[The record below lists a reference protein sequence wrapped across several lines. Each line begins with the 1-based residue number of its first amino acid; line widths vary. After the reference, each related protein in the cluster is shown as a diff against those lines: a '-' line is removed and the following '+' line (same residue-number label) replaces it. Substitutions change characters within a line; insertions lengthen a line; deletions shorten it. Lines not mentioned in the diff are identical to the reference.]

1 MTIGVVLS
9 VLVGVAVVGVVV
21 DSSSLPLLF
30 STSGR
35 RRRNIDKKSSP
46 SCSLLIRLN
55 ITSINNKQTSTER
68 RSIQF
73 HDDTSAASC
82 IKSLG
87 SYAAKRKLI
96 NVIRRPSN
104 YDVDWEKD
112 VIVKLRHV
120 LDRSNYRHS
129 ILHKHIFNLS
139 PQMLIMGPAYV
150 RPLVAGQKLD
160 MSKMM
165 MIDNEEEYDND
176 DDRLTGSHSDFDCRW
191 LHSLQCLAALFL
203 LASCVPKHIFIQ
215 CIVGGDE
222 TLQLMTQ
229 LGIVF
234 VTSNVVNDE
243 LDEWVVPLVHIFP
256 LEIPPVAMFP
266 ISSSSSAKHGMT
278 TTETTVDNINYK
290 GKTILIMTDLHPSVL
305 DMTSFDP
312 LESVDKKEKKKEF
325 RGGEGAVMYIGPDS
339 LALIQHLH
347 ASLPN
352 CILRNNQS
360 SMTQQ
365 PPPSFGRILDVCTG
379 SGVQALATI
388 AMLES
393 IEIDDVSIDPTS
405 VVVDVNERAL
415 RFATFNAQLNGYG
428 DKIVTVH
435 ADMLSGRI
443 LNNET
448 PCESLIDAALYGM
461 KTLGRRKYQIEVD
474 DKFDIILANPPFI
487 PVPPARS
494 DRQAS
499 TLRGVEYIDDDV
511 DQSTPRYGLFS
522 SGGTSGEDC
531 LRAIVRMAPS
541 LLKSDGGL
549 LAVVSEFMNPP
560 TPLSLLNITQ
570 STNGK
575 NREHDLIT
583 KINSWWGRSHAF
595 GHGIL
600 FTNEF
605 AINSEVYA
613 ERRALSNDPK
623 DVAVW
628 KNHLSMNGIHSVSP
642 GLLFIRTKDG
652 GQHETHLVLKHHFVI
667 KTDNGSIW
675 TPTNFDAV
683 NFTRQILSL

>member
-1 MTIGVVLS
+1 M
-9 VLVGVAVVGVVV
+9 
-21 DSSSLPLLF
+21 
-30 STSGR
+30 
-35 RRRNIDKKSSP
+35 
-46 SCSLLIRLN
+46 
-55 ITSINNKQTSTER
+55 
-68 RSIQF
+68 
-73 HDDTSAASC
+73 
-82 IKSLG
+82 
-87 SYAAKRKLI
+87 
-96 NVIRRPSN
+96 
-104 YDVDWEKD
+104 
-112 VIVKLRHV
+112 KLRHV

-325 RGGEGAVMYIGPDS
+325 GGGEGAVMYIGPDS

-443 LNNET
+443 
-448 PCESLIDAALYGM
+448 
-461 KTLGRRKYQIEVD
+461 
-474 DKFDIILANPPFI
+474 
-487 PVPPARS
+487 
-494 DRQAS
+494 
-499 TLRGVEYIDDDV
+499 RGVEYIDDDV

>member
-1 MTIGVVLS
+1 MTVIGVFLS

-35 RRRNIDKKSSP
+35 RRNIDKKSSP
-46 SCSLLIRLN
+46 SCSLLIRRRRN
-55 ITSINNKQTSTER
+55 ITSINNTPTSTER

-112 VIVKLRHV
+112 IVKLRHV

-139 PQMLIMGPAYV
+139 PQMLMMGPVYV

-176 DDRLTGSHSDFDCRW
+176 DDRLTDSHSDFDSGW

-203 LASCVPKHIFIQ
+203 LAGRVPKHLFIQ
-215 CIVGGDE
+215 CVVGGDE
-222 TLQLMTQ
+222 TLQLMTR

-234 VTSNVVNDE
+234 VTSIDINDE

-266 ISSSSSAKHGMT
+266 ISSSSSAEHEMT
-278 TTETTVDNINYK
+278 TTVDIINSK
-290 GKTILIMTDLHPSVL
+290 GSKSILVMTDLHPSVL

-325 RGGEGAVMYIGPDS
+325 DGGEGAVMYIGPDS

-347 ASLPN
+347 ASLSK
-352 CILRNNQS
+352 CILRNNHS
-360 SMTQQ
+360 SKMQQ

-393 IEIDDVSIDPTS
+393 IIIDDTSIGPTA

-435 ADMLSGRI
+435 ADLLSGEI

-499 TLRGVEYIDDDV
+499 TLRGVEYFDDDV

-575 NREHDLIT
+575 NREHDLIA
-583 KINSWWGRSHAF
+583 KIKSWWGSHAF
-595 GHGIL
+595 GYGIL

-605 AINSEVYA
+605 AIESNVYA
-613 ERRALSNDPK
+613 ERRALSNNPNDI
-623 DVAVW
+623 AVW
-628 KNHLSMNGIHSVSP
+628 KTHLSMNGIHSVSP
-642 GLLFIRTKDG
+642 GLLFIQTKDG
-652 GQHETHLVLKHHFVI
+652 GQHETHLIHHFVP

-683 NFTRQILSL
+683 NFTRQILSF

>member
-1 MTIGVVLS
+1 MTVIGVVLS

-35 RRRNIDKKSSP
+35 RRNIDKKSSP
-46 SCSLLIRLN
+46 SCSLLIRRRRN
-55 ITSINNKQTSTER
+55 ITSINNTPTSTER

-112 VIVKLRHV
+112 IVKLRHV

-129 ILHKHIFNLS
+129 IFHKYIFNLS
-139 PQMLIMGPAYV
+139 PQMLMMGPVYV
-150 RPLVAGQKLD
+150 RPLFAGQKLD

-176 DDRLTGSHSDFDCRW
+176 DDRLTDSHSDFDSGW

-203 LASCVPKHIFIQ
+203 LAGRVPKHLFIQ
-215 CIVGGDE
+215 CVVGGDE
-222 TLQLMTQ
+222 TLQLMTR

-234 VTSNVVNDE
+234 VTSIDVNDE

-266 ISSSSSAKHGMT
+266 ISSSSSAEHEMT
-278 TTETTVDNINYK
+278 TTVDIINSK
-290 GKTILIMTDLHPSVL
+290 GSKSILVMTDLHPSVL

-312 LESVDKKEKKKEF
+312 PESVLDEKEEKEF
-325 RGGEGAVMYIGPDS
+325 GGGEGAVMYIGPDS

-347 ASLPN
+347 ASLSK
-352 CILRNNQS
+352 CILRNNHS
-360 SMTQQ
+360 SKMQQ
-365 PPPSFGRILDVCTG
+365 PHPSFGLILDVCTG

-435 ADMLSGRI
+435 ADLLSGRT
-443 LNNET
+443 LNNKT
-448 PCESLIDAALYGM
+448 YESLIDAALNEM
-461 KTLGRRKYQIEVD
+461 KTLGRRKYQIEVVD

-487 PVPPARS
+487 PVPPSRS

-499 TLRGVEYIDDDV
+499 SLRGSEYIDHGNNDE
-511 DQSTPRYGLFS
+511 SIPRYGLFS

-531 LRAIVRMAPS
+531 LRAIMQMAPS

-560 TPLSLLNITQ
+560 TPLSLSNITQ
-570 STNGK
+570 STNDK
-575 NREHDLIT
+575 SRQYDLIT
-583 KINSWWGRSHAF
+583 KINSWWGRSHAC

-613 ERRALSNDPK
+613 ERRALSNDPN

-652 GQHETHLVLKHHFVI
+652 GQHETHLVLKHHFVP